1 MTACCE
7 NRITDST
14 GCARGA
20 LPCLQTSPVQRQGS
34 RAARPSF
41 PVATIFFFA
50 LIAAC
55 ATRPA
60 TDQAK
65 LDISAYEAQYQNGN
79 WVERGMAVREVI
91 RHPSPASFA
100 LIEKAAHDSH
110 AGVRKEAL
118 RGFRILKPRM
128 ALSTIMSMI
137 ENDPD
142 YHVRLQALET
152 LGHYRDPSSAIIF
165 ATSLKNEDWLIR
177 ETAIKSLLMIDD
189 YSIRYVSIP
198 YILQALDDPVESV
211 KIASLE
217 NLKIRDARI
226 YEKISD
232 MFNETPHYRHSLLV
246 AQIKALKGYRLDEDT
261 RTRMVDYLT
270 HRNLDVRIAAL
281 KTLQENTRI
290 ADNGK

>member
-7 NRITDST
+7 NRITDSPDRD
-14 GCARGA
+14 RGA
-20 LPCLQTSPVQRQGS
+20 FTHLKTAPARWGVCLTIRTSLPVI
-34 RAARPSF
+34 
-41 PVATIFFFA
+41 VVFFFA
-50 LIAAC
+50 LTTAC

-60 TDQAK
+60 ADQSK
-65 LDISAYEAQYQNGN
+65 QDIRSYEALYLRGN
-79 WVERGMAVREVI
+79 WVERCMAIREVI
-91 RHPSPASFA
+91 KHPSPASFA

-110 AGVRKEAL
+110 ASVRKEAL
-118 RGFRILKPRM
+118 RGFRIHKPRT
-128 ALSTIMSMI
+128 AISTITNII

-152 LGHYRDPSSAIIF
+152 LGHYREPSSAIIF
-165 ATSLKNEDWLIR
+165 ATSLKSGDWLMR

-198 YILQALDDPVESV
+198 YILKALDDPVESV

-217 NLKIRDARI
+217 NLKIKDARI

-232 MFNETPHYRHSLLV
+232 MFNETPNYRHSLLV

-261 RTRMVDYLT
+261 RMRMVNHLT

-281 KTLQENTRI
+281 KTLQENSRI

>member
-7 NRITDST
+7 NRITDSP
-14 GCARGA
+14 GRDRGA
-20 LPCLQTSPVQRQGS
+20 FKHLKTAPARRRGYLATRTSLPVII
-34 RAARPSF
+34 
-41 PVATIFFFA
+41 VFFFA
-50 LIAAC
+50 LTTAC
-55 ATRPA
+55 STRPA
-60 TDQAK
+60 TDQSK
-65 LDISAYEAQYQNGN
+65 QDISAYEALYLKGN
-79 WVERGMAVREVI
+79 WVERGMAIREVI
-91 RHPSPASFA
+91 RHPSPALFA
-100 LIEKAAHDSH
+100 LLEKAAHDSH
-110 AGVRKEAL
+110 ASVRKEAL
-118 RGFRILKPRM
+118 RGFRIHKPRTSI
-128 ALSTIMSMI
+128 STIMSII

-198 YILQALDDPVESV
+198 YILLALDDPVESV

-261 RTRMVDYLT
+261 RTRMVDHLT

-281 KTLQENTRI
+281 KTLQENARI
-290 ADNGK
+290 SDNGK